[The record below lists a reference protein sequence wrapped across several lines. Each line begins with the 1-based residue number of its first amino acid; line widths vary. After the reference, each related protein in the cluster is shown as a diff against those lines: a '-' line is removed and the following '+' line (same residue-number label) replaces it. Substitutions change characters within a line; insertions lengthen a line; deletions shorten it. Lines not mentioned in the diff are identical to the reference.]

1 MSINRIADDL
11 AAILARP
18 TDAPGLK
25 GRNPKRLAIS
35 LLGKALNPD
44 HNAESA
50 NFEQPIEVVDLR
62 GPLQLFRMFDWRLG
76 DIWGDW
82 WIEADLLK
90 QMVEVADRKS
100 SSNVHDRQARVLQL
114 FRSSVCVSPGW
125 KKLYSDVARLDLS
138 YGRAVP
144 AVRGRSSP
152 RALKMSATEMEDVLG
167 QLFLPGGVQYFI
179 PHDFIKRIL
188 VQKVQRSSPNWP
200 FF

>member
-1 MSINRIADDL
+1 MSIDQLTNDL
-11 AAILARP
+11 AAILARS

-25 GRNPKRLAIS
+25 GRSPKRLATS

-44 HNAESA
+44 HDAESA

-82 WIEADLLK
+82 WVEADLLK
-90 QMVEVADRKS
+90 QMVDLVDRKTI
-100 SSNVHDRQARVLQL
+100 SNVYDRQAQVLQL

-144 AVRGRSSP
+144 AVRGRASP
-152 RALKMSATEMEDVLG
+152 RALRMSAPEMERVLG
-167 QLFLPGGVQYFI
+167 QWFLPGGIQYFI
-179 PHDFIKRIL
+179 PHDFIKPIL
-188 VQKVQRSSPNWP
+188 VQKVQRNSPNWP
-200 FF
+200 FS